1 MNKLLTLAI
10 PTYNRAN
17 LLDKQLAWLA
27 QAIKGFESDCEIFIS
42 DNCST
47 DNTQEI
53 IKKWQL
59 IIDNVIFKS
68 NKNNKNIGVMGN
80 IACCLKATT
89 TKYVWTIGD
98 DDPIQENTLNYLLTT
113 LKKHSDLAL
122 IFLNFSGRDKRTGQI
137 VVERWLNS
145 DNDEPKIDGREVF
158 QGYLNNNFGGI
169 LFISAAIYQTNVVQC
184 ALQKWPSA
192 TTNWASQAYWAG
204 FCAAHG
210 SVIVT
215 KDIYLECTMGAS
227 LLDLDPTWNLKMRYA
242 YIPEVYIKL
251 LTIGYPNKFCREM
264 IWQNFRQKTDWKI
277 FLGALKRWPFLTIK
291 IFIHYLV
298 LLTISGRTYS
308 PGAKISCTNSMAD
321 NGLGKLR
328 KRRCR

>member
-17 LLDKQLAWLA
+17 LLNKQLAWLA
-27 QAIKGFESDCEIFIS
+27 QSTQGLESDCEIFIS

-47 DNTQEI
+47 DHTQEV

-59 IIDNVIFKS
+59 IFSKTTFKS
-68 NKNNKNIGVMGN
+68 NKNNENIGVMAN
-80 IACCLKATT
+80 IACCLKAATS
-89 TKYVWTIGD
+89 KYVWTIGD
-98 DDPIQENTLNYLLTT
+98 DDPIQESTLDYLLTT

-122 IFLNFSGRDKRTGQI
+122 IFLNFSGRDKLTDQI

-145 DNDEPKIDGREVF
+145 DNDEPKIDGKTVF

-169 LFISAAIYQTNVVQC
+169 IFISAAIYRTNLVQR
-184 ALQKWPSA
+184 ALQTWPSA
-192 TTNWASQAYWAG
+192 ILNWASQAYWAG

-215 KDIYLECTMGAS
+215 KDIYLECIMGAS
-227 LLDLDPTWNLKMRYA
+227 LLDLDPTWSLKMRYA

-251 LTIGYPNKFCREM
+251 LVIGYSNKFCRQM
-264 IWQNFRQKTDWKI
+264 IWQNFTQKTDWKI
-277 FLGALKRWPFLTIK
+277 LLGALKRWPLLTVK
-291 IFIHYLV
+291 IFIHYLG
-298 LLTISGRTYS
+298 LSSISLFNHSWKRKMI
-308 PGAKISCTNSMAD
+308 ANF
-321 NGLGKLR
+321 KL
-328 KRRCR
+328 